1 MQMQGK
7 KIWKP
12 TKKNQSVSPQS
23 NKTPTFSKR
32 CELASK
38 TQNKKGIEF
47 VY

>member
-7 KIWKP
+7 KFWKP
-12 TKKNQSVSPQS
+12 TQKKKRVSPQS
-23 NKTPTFSKR
+23 NKTPILSKR